1 MTDPQNL
8 TGKQLDDEIA
18 GLYKEVM
25 EMNSEA
31 ISAIRIQ
38 MQNATAIRDFYLLQA
53 DRMLDII
60 HMYAAGAAMIAS
72 SSGDLL
78 LNEFGLERVQPQAE
92 EEEVDEED

>member
-1 MTDPQNL
+1 VKDPEELTSQELDSEISNL
-8 TGKQLDDEIA
+8 YQ
-18 GLYKEVM
+18 EVM
-25 EMNSEA
+25 QMNSEA

-78 LNEFGLERVQPQAE
+78 LNEYGLQRVNPE
-92 EEEVDEED
+92 EEEDDEEEE